1 MAKTSG
7 EFEQEFIQTAK
18 EKTGKSLE
26 EWLSVVKVQGLSKKM
41 EIVNWLKS
49 EHKLNHMQ
57 AGFVAGIYLNNGKP
71 VYSDEDNLVENQFVN
86 CEAMRPLFDA
96 ISKKILKDFPG
107 SQLIPKKTYLSF
119 TAIREFAAINVR
131 PKEIRLGIDL
141 GDESFTE
148 SLQKAKL
155 TGPMARI
162 SHMLIFTDIK
172 QFDKLV
178 SGYLKKSY
186 DRTHKK

>member
-7 EFEQEFIQTAK
+7 EFEQEFIKTAK

-26 EWLSVVKVQGLSKKM
+26 EWLSVVKASPFSKQM

-57 AGFVAGIYLNNGKP
+57 AGFVAGIYLNNGKT
-71 VYSDEDNLVENQFVN
+71 VYTNEDNLLQNQFLK

-96 ISKKILKDFPG
+96 ISEKILRDFPG
-107 SQLIPKKTYLSF
+107 TQLIPKKTYLSF
-119 TAIREFAAINVR
+119 TAVREFAAINIK
-131 PKEIRLGIDL
+131 PGEIRLGIDL
-141 GDESFTE
+141 GDEPFTE
-148 SLQKAKL
+148 SFQKAKL
-155 TGPMARI
+155 TGPMPRI

-172 QFDKLV
+172 QFDKEV